1 MIPIPEGVESY
12 EEESTRSSGYSD
24 SQETLDQPGM
34 LTGSG
39 ATPSEDGMGETRRK
53 PTEGLCSLAGPDL
66 SAVLRGM

>member
-12 EEESTRSSGYSD
+12 EAESTRSSGYSD

-39 ATPSEDGMGETRRK
+39 ATSSEDEVGGTGR
-53 PTEGLCSLAGPDL
+53 PIEGLCSLAGPDM

>member
-39 ATPSEDGMGETRRK
+39 ATSSEDETGGGAGR
-53 PTEGLCSLAGPDL
+53 PVEGLCSLAGPDM
-66 SAVLRGM
+66 SAVLHGM

>member
-39 ATPSEDGMGETRRK
+39 ATPSDDEMGGTTRR
-53 PTEGLCSLAGPDL
+53 PTEGLCSLAGPDMK
-66 SAVLRGM
+66 AVLHGM